1 MHRFFVSPKSISGSR
16 VSLEGGAASQIT
28 RVLRGRPGDNVIVLD
43 GSGLEYRVVLR
54 SVSTEQV
61 IGDVVESG
69 LCEGEPGIEITLY
82 QAIIKG
88 DKFEY
93 VLQKGTEL
101 GVSAFVPMICE
112 RSIPNARKW
121 SDGRYERWRTIVRE
135 AAEQSGRGRVPQVGT
150 AIELREAC
158 KNHVGPGMIPWEM
171 ERDDSIRQALGR
183 IKDQGT
189 TPDRIGIFIGPE
201 GGLTREEV
209 DLARAESIAPI
220 TLGRRILRAETA
232 SLAVIFAVMYEWGEM
247 GG

>member
-1 MHRFFVSPKSISGSR
+1 MHRFFVSPESISGSR

-28 RVLRGRPGDNVIVLD
+28 RVLRGRPGNNVIVLD

-54 SVSTEQV
+54 SVSTELV

-69 LCEGEPGIEITLY
+69 MCEGEPGIEITLY

-112 RSIPNARKW
+112 RSIPNAQKW

-135 AAEQSGRGRVPQVGT
+135 AAEQSGRGRVPHVGT

-171 ERDDSIRQALGR
+171 ERNDSIRQALGR
-183 IKDQGT
+183 IKGQDA

-209 DLARAESIAPI
+209 DLARAESIVPI

-232 SLAVIFAVMYEWGEM
+232 SLAVISTVMYEWGEM

>member
-1 MHRFFVSPKSISGSR
+1 M
-16 VSLEGGAASQIT
+16 
-28 RVLRGRPGDNVIVLD
+28 IVLD

-112 RSIPNARKW
+112 RSIPNARNGAMVAM
-121 SDGRYERWRTIVRE
+121 SGGGPLSERLR
-135 AAEQSGRGRVPQVGT
+135 SSQVG
-150 AIELREAC
+150 AVCHRSAQLLSFARPA
-158 KNHVGPGMIPWEM
+158 K
-171 ERDDSIRQALGR
+171 
-183 IKDQGT
+183 T
-189 TPDRIGIFIGPE
+189 TSVP
-201 GGLTREEV
+201 
-209 DLARAESIAPI
+209 A
-220 TLGRRILRAETA
+220 
-232 SLAVIFAVMYEWGEM
+232 
-247 GG
+247 